1 MFKIPNMIKI
11 VRKSS
16 SGSTK
21 EVDLIFHEINNAKTL
36 ASAILLRKQLLEQD
50 IDFMSKMD
58 LINKRINFS
67 REYLENVL
75 KEKGTIKCTYC
86 PKKDLIIE
94 YDDVRINNDVKATI
108 DHIIPVSKGGG
119 VFDVKNITPCCGTCN
134 TKKSNKSL
142 EEFLKSK

>member
-1 MFKIPNMIKI
+1 MIKL

-21 EVDLIFHEINNAKTL
+21 EVDLIFLEINNPKSL
-36 ASAILLRKQLLEQD
+36 AAAILLRKQLLEQD

-67 REYLENVL
+67 REYLEGVL
-75 KEKGTIKCTYC
+75 NEKGTIKCTYC
-86 PKKDLIIE
+86 PKQDLIIE
-94 YDDVRINNDVKATI
+94 YDDMKVDNNVKATI
-108 DHIIPVSKGGG
+108 DHIVPISKGGG

-134 TKKSNKSL
+134 TKKGNKTL
-142 EEFLKSK
+142 EEFLKFK